1 MNVVTRPR
9 VNTVDLPL
17 GKIGALSYRAQVPFE
32 LREQSKDDLIKLNYF
47 DSSPQVV
54 R

>member
-9 VNTVDLPL
+9 VTTVDLPL
-17 GKIGALSYRAQVPFE
+17 GKIGAQVPFE

-47 DSSPQVV
+47 DSSSQVV